1 MEKPQCAIGPGDNE
15 PSLAAGHGSDD
26 GGGALFRTDRG
37 ARARGLEGLGRRS
50 GDDVL
55 LKAGGDVARK
65 DGEDVNAG
73 GSKLHA
79 QALAVGRYGMFG
91 GAIERAP
98 RRLEQAQHGAD
109 MDEHA
114 AALFAH
120 DRHEVSIEL
129 LESEDVELEH
139 ALAVFGI
146 GLPGGS
152 IDASTSI
159 VDDDVDNGVAG
170 KNARG
175 QAGTKGGV
183 GQIALDPQHLRALHL
198 GCGSGDEHQAGAVA
212 LELAGERI
220 ADALTGTGDHDR
232 LIEKRRGH
240 WNSVAGLTENRKIMP
255 EELLPLFP
263 LQLVLLPGT
272 TLPLHIFEDRYREMM
287 NELLVRGG
295 EFGVVQTTNNGIL
308 NAGCSAVIERVLQRH
323 QDGRLDILTVGRRRF
338 RVFSLNEERS
348 FLRGSVEFFDD
359 EPELPIADLRR
370 ASIQMYEQVRQTDA
384 EGDLEE
390 LDVDDPQLSFQI
402 AAAVTDLD
410 LRQLLL
416 VSKSENERLRR
427 LLELMPA
434 HLEQRLAG
442 EKVRSAAPKNG
453 HGKWPNS
460 LS

>member
-1 MEKPQCAIGPGDNE
+1 
-15 PSLAAGHGSDD
+15 
-26 GGGALFRTDRG
+26 
-37 ARARGLEGLGRRS
+37 
-50 GDDVL
+50 
-55 LKAGGDVARK
+55 
-65 DGEDVNAG
+65 
-73 GSKLHA
+73 
-79 QALAVGRYGMFG
+79 
-91 GAIERAP
+91 
-98 RRLEQAQHGAD
+98 
-109 MDEHA
+109 
-114 AALFAH
+114 
-120 DRHEVSIEL
+120 
-129 LESEDVELEH
+129 
-139 ALAVFGI
+139 
-146 GLPGGS
+146 
-152 IDASTSI
+152 
-159 VDDDVDNGVAG
+159 
-170 KNARG
+170 
-175 QAGTKGGV
+175 
-183 GQIALDPQHLRALHL
+183 
-198 GCGSGDEHQAGAVA
+198 
-212 LELAGERI
+212 
-220 ADALTGTGDHDR
+220 
-232 LIEKRRGH
+232 
-240 WNSVAGLTENRKIMP
+240 MP

>member
-1 MEKPQCAIGPGDNE
+1 
-15 PSLAAGHGSDD
+15 
-26 GGGALFRTDRG
+26 
-37 ARARGLEGLGRRS
+37 
-50 GDDVL
+50 
-55 LKAGGDVARK
+55 
-65 DGEDVNAG
+65 
-73 GSKLHA
+73 
-79 QALAVGRYGMFG
+79 
-91 GAIERAP
+91 
-98 RRLEQAQHGAD
+98 

-120 DRHEVSIEL
+120 DGHEVSIEL
-129 LESEDVELEH
+129 LQGKDVELEH

-152 IDASTSI
+152 IDAGTGV
-159 VDDDVDNGVAG
+159 VDDDVNDGVACE
-170 KNARG
+170 NTRG
-175 QAGTKGGV
+175 QAGTKVGV
-183 GQIALDPQHLRALHL
+183 GEIALDPEHLRALYL
-198 GCGSGDEHQAGAVA
+198 GGGSGDEHQAGAVA
-212 LELAGERI
+212 LELTGERI
-220 ADALTGTGDHDR
+220 ADALAGTGDHDR

-384 EGDLEE
+384 EGDLDE
-390 LDVDDPQLSFQI
+390 LDVEDPQLSFQI

-434 HLEQRLAG
+434 HLEQRFAG
-442 EKVRSAAPKNG
+442 EKVRAAAPKNG